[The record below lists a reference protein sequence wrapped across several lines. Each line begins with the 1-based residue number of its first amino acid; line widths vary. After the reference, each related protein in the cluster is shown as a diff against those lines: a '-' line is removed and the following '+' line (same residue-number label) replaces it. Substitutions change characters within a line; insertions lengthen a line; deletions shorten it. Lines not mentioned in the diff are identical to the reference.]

1 MRYPRPITHTRR
13 PAQLLGTLTL
23 GLALTLTA
31 CGNDEPTNDAGTQVS
46 ETDHNDADVEFAT
59 DMIQHHAQALSM
71 VDLTVDRTLDP
82 EVQQLADDIREAQ
95 GPEIET
101 MSDWLQDWDEEIPET
116 MRDHSNAGHD
126 MEGMGDSMDGLDSDM
141 PGMMSGDDF
150 DELENVP
157 DSEFQTM
164 WLEMRVEHH
173 EGAVEMAQEEQDNG
187 QYKPAVDL
195 AGAVVE
201 TQTTEIDTMKTLL
214 GA

>member
-1 MRYPRPITHTRR
+1 MRYPRFTPTRR
-13 PAQLLGTLTL
+13 SARILGALTL

-31 CGNDEPTNDAGTQVS
+31 CGNDEPTNDGSTQVS
-46 ETDHNDADVEFAT
+46 ETDHNDADVAFAT

-150 DELENVP
+150 DELENAP

-164 WLEMRVEHH
+164 WLEMMVEHH

-201 TQTTEIDTMKTLL
+201 TQTAEIDKMKTLL
-214 GA
+214 GS